1 MTNLNELFEINYGQR
16 IYHNKEDLKEG
27 NTLLISSQ
35 GTDNGCYGFF
45 DIGPNFKPPFIT
57 VPSTGSIGE
66 AFVQNFECCVDDNC
80 LVLTPKRNMSI
91 EYLYYIAI
99 TIRLQ
104 KWRFVYGRQITPERL
119 GKLKVKN
126 TPETFKASLNFK
138 EYVEI
143 ITPEKGGRKPLGY
156 AKSKTEYNLSNL
168 FDIKSGDFH
177 AKYKLEKG
185 NIPLISCGEKN
196 NGLVGFYNISKDKQ
210 YFNTI
215 TVAYNGIPLT
225 TRFHPYIF
233 GAKDDVAVCINSND
247 LRITT
252 IIYIGMIL
260 NRMTWKFSYG
270 RKCFQNKIKHL
281 KISLPMDAN
290 GDLAED
296 YMEKCVKNASY
307 WNFIEAKIS

>member
-1 MTNLNELFEINYGQR
+1 LTNLNELFNINYGQR
-16 IYHNKEDLKEG
+16 IYHNKEDVVEG

-35 GTDNGCYGFF
+35 GIDNGCYGFF
-45 DIGPNFKPPFIT
+45 DIEPNFKPPFIT

-99 TIRLQ
+99 MIRLQ

-119 GKLKVKN
+119 GKLNVKN
-126 TPETFKASLNFK
+126 TPEMFKASLNFK
-138 EYVEI
+138 EYVET
-143 ITPEKGGRKPLGY
+143 ITPEKAGRKLLDY
-156 AKSKTEYNLSNL
+156 VKSKTEYNLCNL

-177 AKYKLEKG
+177 AIYKLEKG
-185 NIPLISCGEKN
+185 NIPLISCGERN
-196 NGLVGFYNISKDKQ
+196 NGLVGFYNIPKDKR

-225 TRFHPYIF
+225 TKFHPYLF

-247 LRITT
+247 LKITT
-252 IIYIGMIL
+252 IIYIGTIL

-281 KISLPMDAN
+281 KISLPTDAN
-290 GDLAED
+290 GDLDEE
-296 YMEKCVKNASY
+296 YIEKCVKNTSY

>member
-1 MTNLNELFEINYGQR
+1 MTNLNELFNINYGQR
-16 IYHNKEDLKEG
+16 IYHNKEDVVEG

-35 GTDNGCYGFF
+35 GIDNGCYGFF
-45 DIGPNFKPPFIT
+45 DIEPNFKPPFIT

-99 TIRLQ
+99 MIRLQ

-119 GKLKVKN
+119 GKLNVKN
-126 TPETFKASLNFK
+126 TPEMFKASLNFK
-138 EYVEI
+138 EYVET
-143 ITPEKGGRKPLGY
+143 ITPEKAGRKLLDY
-156 AKSKTEYNLSNL
+156 VKSKTEYNLCNL

-177 AKYKLEKG
+177 AIYKLEKG
-185 NIPLISCGEKN
+185 NIPLISCGERN
-196 NGLVGFYNISKDKQ
+196 NGLVGFYNIPKDKR

-225 TRFHPYIF
+225 TKFHPYLF

-247 LRITT
+247 LKITT
-252 IIYIGMIL
+252 IIYIGTIL

-281 KISLPMDAN
+281 KISLPTDAN
-290 GDLAED
+290 GDLDEE
-296 YMEKCVKNASY
+296 YIEKCVKNTSY